1 MLVDVFILLSY
12 NIVVDN
18 ITREYIKMIKI
29 WVDDEREMPEGYDDH
44 LFTVA
49 SANAAINICYN
60 LDEDIFI
67 SLDHDAGGYA
77 NHSGDYIQ
85 ILNILEFKSHED
97 LSWKDYI
104 KNKIAFH
111 LHTANPVGRDN
122 MRRII
127 QKNGWREV

>member
-1 MLVDVFILLSY
+1 
-12 NIVVDN
+12 
-18 ITREYIKMIKI
+18 MIKI
-29 WVDDEREMPEGYDDH
+29 WVDDEREMPEGYDDQ

-67 SLDHDAGGYA
+67 SLDHDAGEYA
-77 NHSGDYIQ
+77 TNSGDYIQ

-97 LSWKDYI
+97 TSWKDYI
-104 KNKIAFH
+104 KNKIIFH
-111 LHTANPVGRDN
+111 LHTANPVGREN

-127 QKNGWREV
+127 LKNGWREV